1 MFPAVQAGASNQLLP
16 DCHPFEPNI
25 QKGGKKLSTDESQ
38 VLARSICYLVNAGD
52 VKANAAQK
60 CKGFGYMIRRGNFMK
75 IPTDPILFMQGL
87 SHLRSSGQV
96 AASRLGATKLFDWS
110 RSNGIWRKATKPIKK
125 PMQRAEYESNSC
137 GWWRC
142 MIRNRS

>member
-1 MFPAVQAGASNQLLP
+1 
-16 DCHPFEPNI
+16 
-25 QKGGKKLSTDESQ
+25 

-60 CKGFGYMIRRGNFMK
+60 CKGFGYMIRRGNLMK

-110 RSNGIWRKATKPIKK
+110 RSNGIWRNATKPIKK
-125 PMQRAEYESNSC
+125 PSRYYKAGLICSGWNIRATLAIGGDE
-137 GWWRC
+137 
-142 MIRNRS
+142 